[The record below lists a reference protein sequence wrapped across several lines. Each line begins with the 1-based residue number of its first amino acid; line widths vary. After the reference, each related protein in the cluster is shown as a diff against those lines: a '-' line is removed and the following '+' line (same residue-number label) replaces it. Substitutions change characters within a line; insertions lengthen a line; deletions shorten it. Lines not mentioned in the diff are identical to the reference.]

1 MKNRNLGVMKDD
13 RKLKLFVSIALF
25 CFIYIL
31 FAFRPLEKELHLTP
45 DWTVS
50 VSKVNASAYESSLIP
65 FKLGQS
71 IGYFTEEGKV
81 SSCVTYGFN
90 SSISS
95 DYYATY
101 NADNTVTEVK
111 TPDGLT
117 AGKINAAG
125 FPFFEDNRIYVF
137 MPNGSSVARYEV
149 SGEKLWEYESFA
161 PITAFSSTAG
171 GAAIGF
177 ADGHVVSVR
186 DNGTI
191 DQEYYPGGSAVPV
204 ILGVGISNDG
214 NLLGCVS
221 GQKKQRFVVSE
232 RSGEH
237 SKIIFHEYLPSD
249 STRQTLVKFSSDSNT
264 AYYNYMGGLGI
275 VDLKNSKASHL
286 RLDGAVLQ
294 IEESEDFALVFV
306 LSKNGMK
313 YTLTVIEPFD
323 HVLSTTSFEAKSSFI
338 QVRGK
343 YIFIGKDGEVSR
355 LTISRH

>member
-1 MKNRNLGVMKDD
+1 MYALAHQFHSIEENRKTSAELQDFSKYIHRDCTSKTGLPIITDFCVYVQTLKKVLYYNKLYAMKNRNLGVMKDD

-221 GQKKQRFVVSE
+221 GQKK
-232 RSGEH
+232 H
-237 SKIIFHEYLPSD
+237 SVLTLILHII
-249 STRQTLVKFSSDSNT
+249 
-264 AYYNYMGGLGI
+264 I
-275 VDLKNSKASHL
+275 IW
-286 RLDGAVLQ
+286 AVW
-294 IEESEDFALVFV
+294 A
-306 LSKNGMK
+306 
-313 YTLTVIEPFD
+313 
-323 HVLSTTSFEAKSSFI
+323 
-338 QVRGK
+338 
-343 YIFIGKDGEVSR
+343 
-355 LTISRH
+355 